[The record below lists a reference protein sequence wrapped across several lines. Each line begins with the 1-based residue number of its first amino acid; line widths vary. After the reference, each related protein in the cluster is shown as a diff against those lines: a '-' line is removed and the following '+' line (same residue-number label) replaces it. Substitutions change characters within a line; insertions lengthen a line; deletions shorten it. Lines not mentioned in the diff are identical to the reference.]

1 MAYVRQRGRQVLIV
15 HGVRDPETRAVE
27 QRILC
32 TLYTREEALDA
43 LGRRDPG
50 TAESFR
56 VEMEQRHP
64 DLRFSWKRIRAAIAR
79 LLPVLPAGDAGG
91 AIPSTDFR
99 DALGAFAREL
109 VAAVGGESPEAAKE
123 AIRHRVALRALREL
137 LDEAIAMEAPGEDAV
152 ARSRWSFASRARE
165 VPMEV
170 EERWS
175 DAYDALDD
183 ARAEAGFTLLTQ
195 AFAGYAEG
203 HNYLGLIALRQ
214 DRPAD
219 AVAHFERTIAVAR
232 AQLPKRVGKDR
243 WWSDHATRPYMRGL
257 RNLALALNQAGR
269 PADALAVCDRLE
281 TECHDRMSAEAHR
294 ATAFLLLGRWA
305 KALAAA
311 RYNHQTDPSASLL
324 VAFAAYELGR
334 VDEADAWLLHATL
347 NEPHAVAVV
356 LGVRM
361 AAPST
366 GEDAREHN
374 AGVSMLD
381 TLRGYLVKRGAAAR
395 KHIAA
400 RFRSER
406 FTRLRE
412 ELAAV
417 EQRRLARRDPD
428 DRSDHRRMQ
437 EMKTPEFARRALG
450 LPPEAALP
458 AEGASSRP
466 LRGARRSARRTVH

>member
-56 VEMEQRHP
+56 ILMEQRHP
-64 DLRFSWKRIRAAIAR
+64 DLTFSWKRIRAAIAR
-79 LLPVLPAGDAGG
+79 LLPVLPAGGAAG
-91 AIPSTDFR
+91 ATPSTDFC
-99 DALGAFAREL
+99 DALGAFTREL
-109 VAAVGGESPEAAKE
+109 AAAVGGESPEAAEE
-123 AIRHRVALRALREL
+123 AIRYRVALRALREL
-137 LDEAIAMEAPGEDAV
+137 LDVAIAMDAPEEDEV
-152 ARSRWSFASRARE
+152 ARPRWSFASRAME
-165 VPMEV
+165 VPIEV

-175 DAYDALDD
+175 DAYNAVED

-232 AQLPKRVGKDR
+232 SQLPKRVGKDR

-257 RNLALALNQAGR
+257 RNLALALNHAGR
-269 PADALAVCDRLE
+269 PVDALAVCDRLE
-281 TECHDRMSAEAHR
+281 SECHDRMSAEARR

-311 RYNHQTDPSASLL
+311 RYNHRISPSESLL
-324 VAFAAYELGR
+324 MAFAAYELGR
-334 VDEADAWLLHATL
+334 VEDADAWLLHATL
-347 NEPHAVAVV
+347 NAPRTVAVV

-361 AAPST
+361 ATPPS
-366 GEDAREHN
+366 GVEAQDHN
-374 AGVSMLD
+374 HGVTRLD

-395 KHIAA
+395 RHLTA
-400 RFRSER
+400 RFRSEL
-406 FTRLRE
+406 FTRLRD

-417 EQRRLARRDPD
+417 ERRWLERRAAE
-428 DRSDHRRMQ
+428 DRSDYERMQ

-450 LPPEAALP
+450 LAPEEVPPP
-458 AEGASSRP
+458 EGASSRP
-466 LRGARRSARRTVH
+466 PRTVRRHTRSTVH

>member
-32 TLYTREEALDA
+32 TLYTREEAFDA

-56 VEMEQRHP
+56 VLMEQHHP
-64 DLRFSWKRIRAAIAR
+64 DLTFSWKRIRAAIAR
-79 LLPVLPAGDAGG
+79 LLPVLPAGDAKG
-91 AIPSTDFR
+91 APSTDFR
-99 DALGAFAREL
+99 DALGSFTREL
-109 VAAVGGESPEAAKE
+109 AAAVGGESPEAAEE
-123 AIRHRVALRALREL
+123 AVRHRASLRALREL
-137 LDEAIAMEAPGEDAV
+137 LDVAIAMEASEDAQV
-152 ARSRWSFASRARE
+152 ARPRWSFASRARE

-175 DAYDALDD
+175 DAYDAVED

-203 HNYLGLIALRQ
+203 HNYLGLIALRR

-219 AVAHFERTIAVAR
+219 AVAHFERTIEVAR
-232 AQLPKRVGKDR
+232 AQLPKRIAKDR

-257 RNLALALNQAGR
+257 RNLALALNHAGR

-281 TECHDRMSAEAHR
+281 TECHDRGSAEAHR

-311 RYNHQTDPSASLL
+311 RYNHQLSPSQSLL
-324 VAFAAYELGR
+324 MAFAEYELGR
-334 VDEADAWLLHATL
+334 TDEADARLLHATL
-347 NEPHAVAVV
+347 NAPHTVAVV

-361 AAPST
+361 ATPSE
-366 GEDAREHN
+366 GEEARGHN
-374 AGVSMLD
+374 HGVTLLD

-395 KHIAA
+395 KHLAA
-400 RFRSER
+400 RFRSEL
-406 FTRLRE
+406 FTRLRD

-417 EQRRLARRDPD
+417 ERRWRDSRSAE
-428 DRSDHRRMQ
+428 DRSDFERMQ
-437 EMKTPEFARRALG
+437 VMKSPAFARRALG
-450 LPPEAALP
+450 LPPEEVSAP
-458 AEGASSRP
+458 EGASSRTP
-466 LRGARRSARRTVH
+466 RTARRATQRAVH